1 MKKVIVA
8 ITGASA
14 VLYGIRF
21 LKELR
26 KLPEVQ
32 VTLVMSRSAE
42 LNIEL
47 ETNYLPE
54 QVRALADFCYE
65 DDCLSAP
72 IASGSYRTD
81 AMVIVPCSMKTL
93 SAISHGYSETL
104 IVRAADT
111 ILKEGRRLVICPR
124 ETPLNV
130 IHLENMLLLARM
142 GVGIIPP
149 MPAFYH
155 RPETID
161 DLIRHHCMKIMDY
174 LDLPFD
180 SVSRWTGSDC
190 KETDMN

>member
-21 LKELR
+21 LEELR

-32 VTLVMSRSAE
+32 VALVMSRSAE

-47 ETNYLPE
+47 ETDYRPE

-111 ILKEGRRLVICPR
+111 ILKEGRKLVICPR
-124 ETPLNV
+124 ETPLNA

-180 SVSRWTGSDC
+180 SASRWNGPGC
-190 KETDMN
+190 KETGMN